1 MARSYHRHAL
11 FRQLRHR
18 HLVAFLRFQQP
29 FQPARL
35 LPPQCLAPVVLFLF
49 SFAQLHLGQFRF
61 DPPSQ
66 RVHRM
71 VKVPRQPGFL
81 TEV

>member
-1 MARSYHRHAL
+1 MARSYHFHAL

-18 HLVAFLRFQQP
+18 HLVAFVRVQQP

-35 LPPQCLAPVVLFLF
+35 LPPQRLAPVVLLLLAFG
-49 SFAQLHLGQFRF
+49 QLHFVQFGF
-61 DPPSQ
+61 DPPPK
-66 RVHRM
+66 RVHCM